1 MEDNELD
8 KKFQAHSVIVDL
20 HTLHK
25 ESASLII
32 AAIGFSALLM
42 ICWFATLYTLPMSE
56 NTALTGPEG
65 AIFMLSFVSMG
76 GVGITLFIISVNL
89 GTKFL
94 RKRTEIKRN
103 FLEVQADFIRRT
115 YLMNFELVNS
125 EGSSQ
130 KDKIFNHLCLVFPQ
144 VNEIKKKRTKQKLTS
159 FDQPPKSIKE
169 KFERKIRKK
178 TFFLRDYD
186 LVLGTSTGYFVIR
199 IINDKTITFEDVK
212 SQVEGLQKKWFNK
225 DILARFIILGKS
237 FDKSFEEP
245 ELINQM
251 KTLKKKFYVDLIVED
266 DFGYSTIWIDKELD

>member
-25 ESASLII
+25 ESASLIGS
-32 AAIGFSALLM
+32 AIVFSVILI
-42 ICWFATLYTLPMSE
+42 ICWFAALFTWPIKVLDATPE
-56 NTALTGPEG
+56 NGFFVLAFTM
-65 AIFMLSFVSMG
+65 MLAV
-76 GVGITLFIISVNL
+76 GVTIFIISIKL

-159 FDQPPKSIKE
+159 IDQPPKSIKE

>member
-1 MEDNELD
+1 M
-8 KKFQAHSVIVDL
+8 F
-20 HTLHK
+20 
-25 ESASLII
+25 
-32 AAIGFSALLM
+32 
-42 ICWFATLYTLPMSE
+42 
-56 NTALTGPEG
+56 
-65 AIFMLSFVSMG
+65 
-76 GVGITLFIISVNL
+76 GVGVTLFIISVKL

-159 FDQPPKSIKE
+159 IDQPPKSIKE